1 MAKMK
6 TSYFGVLCFCALLFE
21 LSLLSGCQTKQADAQ
36 FSALPG
42 TTSNGTAG
50 LGAARDHI
58 RVNDTLKITYTMQT
72 GVLSLPPMSERV
84 GDDGKVRL
92 LHNKIFVAAG
102 KTTRQLEEEIIAAYV
117 PDYYREMNVS
127 VDWQDNTQFFYVDG
141 EVKSPNR
148 HVYLAL

>member
-1 MAKMK
+1 MAWMK
-6 TSYFGVLCFCALLFE
+6 TSYFPFVLGCIAFLELGVLT
-21 LSLLSGCQTKQADAQ
+21 GCQTRQPDAQ

-42 TTSNGTAG
+42 TSTAAG
-50 LGAARDHI
+50 IAAARDHI
-58 RVNDTLKITYTMQT
+58 RVNDALKITYTMPT
-72 GVLSLPPMSERV
+72 GVPPLPLVTERV

-102 KTTRQLEEEIIAAYV
+102 KTTRQLEEEIISAYV